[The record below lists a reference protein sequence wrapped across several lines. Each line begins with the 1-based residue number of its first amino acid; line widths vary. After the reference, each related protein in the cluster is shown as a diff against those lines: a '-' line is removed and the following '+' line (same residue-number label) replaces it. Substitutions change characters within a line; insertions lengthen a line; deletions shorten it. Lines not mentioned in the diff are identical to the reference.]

1 MRIALTGG
9 GSGGHFYPILAVAHE
24 LRAIA
29 AAERIVDLRLYYF
42 GSKPIHPELLAEDNI
57 QYRAVA
63 AGKIRSYSSF
73 RNILDWFVTAFGILQ
88 AIGTMLVVMPDVV
101 FAKGGY
107 DSFPTLAAAR
117 LFRIPVVIHESDAVP
132 GRVNRWAG
140 KWAARVA
147 VAYPAAGKFFPEGK
161 VALTGIPIRSGI
173 LGGTREQAA
182 QFFGVYSGRPV
193 VFITGGSQ
201 GAKIINQAVVEILA
215 KLLERF
221 EIIHQVGE
229 AHFEDLRFETA
240 PLLKEGG
247 GERYYHMIASLTE
260 EQMRGAYLLADI
272 VVSRAGST
280 IFEIAAWGKP
290 AIVIPLAIAAQDHQ
304 RANAYAYAASGA
316 AVVIEEANLTPSL
329 LLHEITSVADH
340 PERRAKMAEAAKAFA
355 RTDAAAVIAKEVFRI
370 GTHES

>member
-9 GSGGHFYPILAVAHE
+9 GTGGHFYPILAVASE

-29 AAERIVDLRLYYF
+29 AAERVVDLRLFYF
-42 GSKPIHPELLAEDNI
+42 GSKPLHPELLAKDSI
-57 QYRAVA
+57 RYRHVA
-63 AGKIRSYSSF
+63 AGKVRSYAPPL
-73 RNILDWFVTAFGILQ
+73 NILDAFLTAFGILQ
-88 AIGTMLVVMPDVV
+88 AIGKMLVVMPDVV

-107 DSFPTLAAAR
+107 DSFPTLVAAR

-140 KWAARVA
+140 KWATRVA
-147 VAYPAAGKFFPEGK
+147 IAYPAAGKFFPEGK

-182 QFFGVYSGRPV
+182 EFFAVYSDRPV

-215 KLLERF
+215 RILEKF
-221 EIIHQVGE
+221 EVIHQVGE

-240 PLLKEGG
+240 SIIKEGG
-247 GERYYHMIASLTE
+247 GERYYHMVASLNE
-260 EQMRGAYLLADI
+260 EEMRSAYLLADI
-272 VVSRAGST
+272 IVSRAGST

-304 RANAYAYAASGA
+304 RENAYAYAAAGA
-316 AVVIEEANLTPSL
+316 AVIIEEANLTPSL
-329 LLHEITSVADH
+329 LLHEITSVAEH

-355 RTDAAAVIAKEVFRI
+355 RTDAAEVIAKEVFRI